1 MVLLLA
7 VINSLCLKRVNPRHN
22 VKITKLNACLVS
34 TEHHLLFFHMKE
46 VPDYPYA
53 DARVTRQ
60 ICENLSMFDVHIK
73 R

>member
-34 TEHHLLFFHMKE
+34 TEHHLFVFPYEGSAGLSLCGRQSHQTNLRKPFH
-46 VPDYPYA
+46 V
-53 DARVTRQ
+53 
-60 ICENLSMFDVHIK
+60 
-73 R
+73 